1 MDSQKIK
8 KSAIE
13 GAIIVIGG
21 AVAFMLK
28 GHIPISGYVE
38 AAVGF
43 AVVFVGAYVDHMVVG
58 PFMEGFGIVLAVDGL
73 SASLPSV

>member
-1 MDSQKIK
+1 MDQSKMK
-8 KSAIE
+8 KSVIE
-13 GAIIVIGG
+13 ALLIVVGG

-28 GHIPISGYVE
+28 GKISVSGYIE

-43 AVVFVGAYVDHMVVG
+43 AIVFAGAYIDHIAG
-58 PFMEGFGIVLAVDGL
+58 AAIEGFGIVLAVDGL